1 MTAEPETRASTR
13 QTWHIIT
20 SEFPPV
26 LGGVSAYVARFA
38 GALTAAGHPV
48 VVWCPGYD
56 DASETTGAGVTVR
69 RALGAHGLG
78 DLARVDRELSAHES
92 PRRLLLQWVP
102 HGFGWRSMN
111 VALCLWLLK
120 RAVVNGDSVEIMVHE
135 PFHELTGSARQRLAG
150 LVHRAM
156 TVILI
161 RAASRV
167 WVSTPRWQERWRK
180 YDLSRRVAFAWLPI
194 PSSVEPRSAAPR
206 GAPQRG
212 ARKLVGS
219 FTGRARSRR
228 DGRVAALEPVVA
240 RLMTEAPDVDLLL
253 IGVNST
259 EVRDEIAGVHEALG
273 ARIHATGPL
282 DDEALSGALDSCDV
296 LVQAYPDGVT
306 SRRATL
312 VTALAHGVPVVTND
326 GPNTEP
332 FWRESGALCLVP
344 AGDPGA
350 VVAATRRL
358 IDMPEERERL
368 RAGARHLYARTFH
381 LDRSVAAVVGERER

>member
-1 MTAEPETRASTR
+1 MTHEAPAGGSPG

-38 GALTAAGHPV
+38 GALATAGHRV
-48 VVWCPGYD
+48 VVWCPGHD
-56 DASETTGAGVTVR
+56 GASETTGAGVTVR
-69 RALGAHGLG
+69 RALGTFGLG
-78 DLARVDRELSAHES
+78 DLARVDRELSTHES

-120 RAVVNGDSVEIMVHE
+120 RAAVNGDGVEIMVHE
-135 PFHELTGSARQRLAG
+135 PFHELTGSLRQRLAG
-150 LVHRAM
+150 LVHRVM
-156 TVILI
+156 TIILL

-167 WVSTPRWQERWRK
+167 WVSTPRWQERWQK
-180 YDLSRRVAFAWLPI
+180 YDLSRRVAFGWLPI
-194 PSSVEPRSAAPR
+194 PSSVEP
-206 GAPQRG
+206 GAGPAGARRG
-212 ARKLVGS
+212 ARRLIGS

-228 DGRVAALEPVVA
+228 DSRVAALEPVVA

-259 EVRDEIAGVHEALG
+259 AVREEIAGAHATLG
-273 ARIHATGPL
+273 SRIDATGPL
-282 DDEALSGALDSCDV
+282 DDAALSGALDACDV

-312 VTALAHGVPVVTND
+312 VTALAHGVPVVAND
-326 GPNTEP
+326 GPNTES

-344 AGDPGA
+344 AGDPDA

-358 IDMPEERERL
+358 IDTPEERERL
-368 RAGARHLYARTFH
+368 RAGARRLYAQTFR
-381 LDRSVAAVVGERER
+381 LDRSVAALAGERES